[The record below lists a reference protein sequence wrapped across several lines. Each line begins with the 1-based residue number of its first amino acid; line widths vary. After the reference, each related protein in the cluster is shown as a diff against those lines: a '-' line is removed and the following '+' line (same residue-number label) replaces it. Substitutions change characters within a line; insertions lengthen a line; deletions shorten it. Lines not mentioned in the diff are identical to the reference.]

1 MLKISKK
8 YSLYLSLA
16 VSVLFFLVCV
26 AGSFM
31 MPRVMETLVRLYDT
45 IHAGASVILQGDL
58 VLMYF
63 LAYAILVFALLADV
77 LLVVLLLRVYREQV
91 FTYRSVALI
100 RSISWCC
107 FFVAAAFGVVG
118 FYFHVAWCI
127 ALAAVFLGLCVRVVK
142 NVIEE
147 ATEIKSE
154 NDLTV

>member
-8 YSLYLSLA
+8 YSLYLSLT

-45 IHAGASVILQGDL
+45 IHAGVSVIMQGDL
-58 VLMYF
+58 ILLYF
-63 LAYAILVFALLADV
+63 LAYSILVFALLADV
-77 LLVVLLLRVYREQV
+77 LLVALLLRVYRERV
-91 FTYRSVALI
+91 FTDPSVALI

-107 FFVAAAFGVVG
+107 FFVAVAFVAVG

-127 ALAAVFLGLCVRVVK
+127 ALAAAFLGLCVRVTK